1 MRPTVWA
8 VTVWLV
14 VLVLVLCALAS
25 AWTAAMIVR
34 DESPPSDRYFALL
47 GVLLLVLVAQLVA
60 AAVALLGTDRDVA
73 EPATFGA
80 YLVTV
85 VLVLPFGAALALV
98 ERSRWG
104 NAALLIALL
113 TVAAMET
120 RLDQIWRLGGA

>member
-1 MRPTVWA
+1 MATVCA

-14 VLVLVLCALAS
+14 VPVLVLCALAGLWI
-25 AWTAAMIVR
+25 AVMVVR
-34 DESPPSDRYFALL
+34 DESPPSDRYFVLL
-47 GVLLLVLVAQLVA
+47 GVLLAVLVVQLVA
-60 AAVALLGTDRDVA
+60 AAVVLLGTDRDVA

-104 NAALLIALL
+104 TAALAVALL
-113 TVAAMET
+113 TVAAMEV
-120 RLDQIWRLGGA
+120 RLDQIWRIAGA

>member
-1 MRPTVWA
+1 MATVCA

-14 VLVLVLCALAS
+14 VPVLVLCALAGL
-25 AWTAAMIVR
+25 WTAVMVVR
-34 DESPPSDRYFALL
+34 DESPPSDRYFVLL
-47 GVLLLVLVAQLVA
+47 GVLLAVLVVQLVA
-60 AAVALLGTDRDVA
+60 AAVVLLGTDRDVA

-104 NAALLIALL
+104 TAALAVALL
-113 TVAAMET
+113 TVAAMEV
-120 RLDQIWRLGGA
+120 RLDQIWRIAGA